1 LVLLEAMAARTPV
14 VASDIDGYNI
24 VVTDNVDG
32 VLVPPGDP
40 AALAYAVQTVVDD
53 PMFSQRLVAGGD
65 ARAAQLSMQSL
76 ALRYLEIYRAVLIAE
91 AEERIV
97 VQPSAFVRYFEDRLL
112 RRPRFARLSQ
122 NMVST
127 VSESVTDTVATL
139 RNKSQMWRERVT
151 GDSSDDD

>member
-1 LVLLEAMAARTPV
+1 
-14 VASDIDGYNI
+14 
-24 VVTDNVDG
+24 
-32 VLVPPGDP
+32 
-40 AALAYAVQTVVDD
+40 
-53 PMFSQRLVAGGD
+53 
-65 ARAAQLSMQSL
+65 
-76 ALRYLEIYRAVLIAE
+76 VLIAE

-97 VQPSAFVRYFEDRLL
+97 VQPSTLVRYFEDRLL

-151 GDSSDDD
+151 GDGSDDE

>member
-1 LVLLEAMAARTPV
+1 M
-14 VASDIDGYNI
+14 
-24 VVTDNVDG
+24 
-32 VLVPPGDP
+32 
-40 AALAYAVQTVVDD
+40 
-53 PMFSQRLVAGGD
+53 
-65 ARAAQLSMQSL
+65 
-76 ALRYLEIYRAVLIAE
+76 LIAE

-127 VSESVTDTVATL
+127 MSESVTDTVATL